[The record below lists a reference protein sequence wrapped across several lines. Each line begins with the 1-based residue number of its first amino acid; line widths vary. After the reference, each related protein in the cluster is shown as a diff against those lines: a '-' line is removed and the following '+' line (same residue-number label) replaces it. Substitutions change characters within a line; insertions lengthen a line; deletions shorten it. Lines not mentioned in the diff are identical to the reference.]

1 MDKVYHFLT
10 LAGIGLYW
18 ILVAGVTLRVV
29 LKRRAVS
36 VSLAWLM
43 VIYIIPV
50 VGVICYFMFGEL
62 NLGRKRAERA
72 RVMFKPFE
80 EWFFELNNCNA
91 HVPDNMG
98 THISK
103 IDNLCNKRM
112 GIPALCGNELQLQT
126 TPQEI
131 LLSVINDI
139 ENAKH
144 SIRMVFYIWYPGG
157 LADSVAAAL
166 IQASK
171 RGVNVKVLLDSAGS
185 PTFFRSHWATMM
197 RDGGIELVE
206 GLEVSPWRIFLRRL
220 DLRQHR
226 KIIVI
231 DDEVAYTGSM
241 NMVDPAYFKQNSG
254 VGQWIDIM
262 VRIEGQPSMCS
273 LPFTVG
279 TGK

>member
-1 MDKVYHFLT
+1 
-10 LAGIGLYW
+10 
-18 ILVAGVTLRVV
+18 
-29 LKRRAVS
+29 
-36 VSLAWLM
+36 
-43 VIYIIPV
+43 
-50 VGVICYFMFGEL
+50 
-62 NLGRKRAERA
+62 
-72 RVMFKPFE
+72 
-80 EWFFELNNCNA
+80 
-91 HVPDNMG
+91 
-98 THISK
+98 
-103 IDNLCNKRM
+103 M

-131 LLSVINDI
+131 LLSVIEDI

-157 LADSVAAAL
+157 LADSVASAL

-197 RDGGIELVE
+197 RDAGIELVE

-231 DDEVAYTGSM
+231 DDDVAYTGSM

-262 VRIEGQPSMCS
+262 VRVEGPTVNVLSAIHCWDWEVETGDRQ
-273 LPFTVG
+273 LPANQNAKLVFQRTQNPFKWYRLG
-279 TGK
+279 LECRTS